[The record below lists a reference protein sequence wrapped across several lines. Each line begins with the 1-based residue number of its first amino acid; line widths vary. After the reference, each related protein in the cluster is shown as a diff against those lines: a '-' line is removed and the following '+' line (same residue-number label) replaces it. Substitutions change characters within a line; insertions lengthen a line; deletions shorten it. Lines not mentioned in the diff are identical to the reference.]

1 MIYADSE
8 SMLARED
15 NGKRNPDESYTS
27 KYKKHVTC
35 IYCYK
40 LVSTEDKFSKVY
52 FKI

>member
-15 NGKRNPDESYTS
+15 NGKRNPDESYTN
-27 KYKKHVTC
+27 KQKHVTC